1 MKDITFFIEN
11 ESHYRFVSPLLK
23 YFDENNY
30 KIDVICQ
37 ESLNDERRFSKNTEF
52 IKASS
57 DVEKIKLLSNCE
69 SKLFFTTTPGIGQS
83 FFPKSKVLPKPN
95 RPVYIYL
102 FHSLVSPNEMYTK
115 NSFYYFDYILSPSIT
130 ISEQIKF
137 IVSKKTKIF
146 TTGYLLFDSIKPFKN
161 IDFEEKVLVAPTW
174 EMSSVKQI
182 ISELNKIVTFNEIE
196 TIFRPHPMT
205 NLSDLSLNPNIVI
218 DNNLSLDD
226 LGTYKLLITDF
237 SGIALEFFYLTGR
250 PVAFLDTPKKIKRKI
265 SKKEKGLNLIEDEM
279 RTEIGEIFRISNFE
293 NILDREIK
301 LKNPEYVYK
310 INHSSNALQKSID
323 YLETIYVN

>member
-23 YFDENNY
+23 YFDKNNY

-37 ESLNDERRFSKNTEF
+37 ESLNDERQFSKNTEF

-137 IVSKKTKIF
+137 IVSKK
-146 TTGYLLFDSIKPFKN
+146 
-161 IDFEEKVLVAPTW
+161 
-174 EMSSVKQI
+174 
-182 ISELNKIVTFNEIE
+182 
-196 TIFRPHPMT
+196 
-205 NLSDLSLNPNIVI
+205 
-218 DNNLSLDD
+218 
-226 LGTYKLLITDF
+226 
-237 SGIALEFFYLTGR
+237 
-250 PVAFLDTPKKIKRKI
+250 KK
-265 SKKEKGLNLIEDEM
+265 
-279 RTEIGEIFRISNFE
+279 
-293 NILDREIK
+293 
-301 LKNPEYVYK
+301 
-310 INHSSNALQKSID
+310 
-323 YLETIYVN
+323 